1 MQKDLNH
8 SVSSCCKRGSH
19 QAVGKKKNSL
29 PHFMNHGKNWDCE
42 SCVSASQ
49 NHRLR
54 ENDWKTITIIEIVW
68 GYFMGYIMIYWP
80 SNRFVGVTENENI

>member
-8 SVSSCCKRGSH
+8 SVSSCCLRLASGRR
-19 QAVGKKKNSL
+19 KKKNSL
-29 PHFMNHGKNWDCE
+29 PHFMNHRKNWDCE

-54 ENDWKTITIIEIVW
+54 ENDWKTITIMEIDW

-80 SNRFVGVTENENI
+80 SNRFVGVPENENI